1 MRTKIWSIHAVE
13 YYSAIKRSEARTQAA
28 AWTLKTFG
36 HVEKPDPKGHVVQ
49 ESLSVTC
56 PE

>member
-49 ESLSVTC
+49 ESLSVTR